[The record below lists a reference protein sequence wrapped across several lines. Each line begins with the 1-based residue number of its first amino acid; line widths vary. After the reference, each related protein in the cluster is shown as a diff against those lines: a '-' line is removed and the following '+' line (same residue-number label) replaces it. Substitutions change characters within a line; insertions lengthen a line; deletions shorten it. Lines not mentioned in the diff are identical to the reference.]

1 MKRVILDTNIYGRII
16 ERDDADLVLNSIAK
30 SGIIVY
36 SCDVIRKELR
46 KMSKEKIT
54 ISYGKK
60 RKLRS
65 LILGLYHSLVK
76 RNLPVTEEIM
86 DTAGLYYS
94 TYMKLGGVISRDK
107 IMNDFII
114 VSHASRNNLDIIYS
128 DDTDTMLSFL
138 SIKSY
143 EIVNTIKKLRTPRF
157 KKYGDFK
164 NDIS

>member
-1 MKRVILDTNIYGRII
+1 M
-16 ERDDADLVLNSIAK
+16 DDVDLVMNNIAK
-30 SGIIVY
+30 SGIVVY
-36 SCDVIRKELR
+36 SCDIIKKELR
-46 KMSKEKIT
+46 KMSKERIT

-76 RNLPVTEEIM
+76 RNLPVTEEIL
-86 DTAGLYYS
+86 DTAGLYHS
-94 TYMKLGGVISRDK
+94 TYMKLGGMISGDK

-114 VSHASRNNLDIIYS
+114 VSLASSNNLDIVYS
-128 DDTDTMLSFL
+128 DDADTMLSFL

-143 EIVNTIKKLRTPRF
+143 DIVNAIKKLRTPQF